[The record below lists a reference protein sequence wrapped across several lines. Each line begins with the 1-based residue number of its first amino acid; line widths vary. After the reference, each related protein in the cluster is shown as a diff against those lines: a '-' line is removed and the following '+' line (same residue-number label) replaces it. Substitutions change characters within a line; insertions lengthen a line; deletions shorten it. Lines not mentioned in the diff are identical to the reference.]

1 MDLLFN
7 IIICDDN
14 SDFVDNIRQR
24 VSNIAKRIN
33 VHCNIVELYDGK
45 ELVEYCQNNV
55 SDIILADIDMPTLNG
70 FDAINVLQK
79 QQPDLAVIF
88 ITAHEEFAFQAYNY
102 HPFWFVSK
110 RDLSGLDDV
119 LIKLMEKI
127 EYRKSVQEIVY
138 IRSDKLVAISTE
150 QVMYIK
156 SSGHYLTTYTLKGKD
171 KSFRCGIQQAYDYLK
186 EAGYICAHRS
196 YIVNC
201 RYIKVFNQSGITLK
215 NYEELPVSRNKDIM
229 GDALTLYKEFLRRSR
244 W

>member
-14 SDFVDNIRQR
+14 SDFVDDISQR
-24 VSNIAKRIN
+24 VSDVAKSIN

-45 ELVEYCQNNV
+45 ELAEHCQNNI

-70 FDAINVLQK
+70 FDAIKVLQK

-88 ITAHEEFAFQAYNY
+88 ITAHEEFAFQAYSY
-102 HPFWFVSK
+102 QPFWFVSK
-110 RDLSGLDDV
+110 RDLSVLDDV
-119 LIKLMEKI
+119 LIKLIRKI
-127 EYRKSVQEIVY
+127 EYRKNIREIVY
-138 IRSDKLVAISTE
+138 IQSDRLIAINTE

-156 SSGHYLTTYTLKGKD
+156 SSGHYLTTYTLNGKEN
-171 KSFRCGIQQAYDYLK
+171 SFRCGIQQAYDYLK

-201 RYIKVFNQSGITLK
+201 RYIRELNQRNIILR
-215 NYEELPVSRNKDIM
+215 NHEELPVSRNKDIM
-229 GDALTLYKEFLRRSR
+229 GDALKSYKEFLRRSR